1 MQAFLIYCFW
11 KLCKNFLRKISF
23 SLFLCSVCTITRII
37 STVKR
42 WVLIFLL
49 FFCKPF
55 KINGLQYLISFE
67 IVIFSV
73 LTPNWHQFLF
83 LWCQAFNTI
92 LSSLAISFSI
102 LVSSPIWLYTSIVT
116 SIWAC
121 PIIYWRTFT
130 SIRHSAILVQAV
142 WRITCGC
149 VKYRTKKIL
158 FFSAED
164 YLTLP
169 SGSPS
174 TFIIF
179 W

>member
-1 MQAFLIYCFW
+1 MKLGSLLIPFLISKY
-11 KLCKNFLRKISF
+11 
-23 SLFLCSVCTITRII
+23 II
-37 STVKR
+37 ALGFSTVKR
-42 WVLIFLL
+42 WVLIFFI

-67 IVIFSV
+67 IVIFSI
-73 LTPNWHQFLF
+73 LTPIWHQFLF
-83 LWCQAFNTI
+83 FWCQAFNAM
-92 LSSLAISFSI
+92 LSSLATSFSI
-102 LVSSPIWLYTSIVT
+102 LVSSPIWLYTSFVT

-130 SIRHSAILVQAV
+130 SIRHPAILVQAV
-142 WRITCGC
+142 CRMTCGC